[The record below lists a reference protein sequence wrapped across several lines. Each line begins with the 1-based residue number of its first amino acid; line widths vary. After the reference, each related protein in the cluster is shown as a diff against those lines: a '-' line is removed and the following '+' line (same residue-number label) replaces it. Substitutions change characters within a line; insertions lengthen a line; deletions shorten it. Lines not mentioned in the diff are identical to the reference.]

1 MDSIC
6 HTLIVKFDK
15 CPVPEEGSIR
25 EFISEKLNDTV
36 SEIDYFG
43 CEIDSGWDYV
53 DETMKTNLLNSCFLT
68 FQFEDGDAPKYGSDK
83 ADILAYMDK
92 FFKENYSRIIIEEQG
107 KDVDIYFD

>member
-1 MDSIC
+1 MDSKC

-15 CPVPEEGSIR
+15 CPVPEETGIR
-25 EFISEKLNDTV
+25 QFISEKLNDSM

-53 DETMKTNLLNSCFLT
+53 DETMKTNLLHSCFLT
-68 FQFEDGDAPKYGSDK
+68 FQFEDENAPEYDSAK
-83 ADILAYMDK
+83 ADILGYMDQ
-92 FFKENYSRIIIEEQG
+92 FFKENYSRIIVDEEG

>member
-1 MDSIC
+1 MNEDC

-15 CPVPEEGSIR
+15 CPIPSEDSIR
-25 EFISEKLNDTV
+25 DFISDKLNSPV

-53 DETMKTNLLNSCFLT
+53 DETMQTNLLKSCFLT
-68 FQFEDGDAPKYGSDK
+68 FQFEDSSAPNYGTDKKQVLEFMSKY
-83 ADILAYMDK
+83 
-92 FFKENYSRIIIEEQG
+92 FKENYSRIIIDDLG